1 MVREMRVCDEAQ
13 LLQLG
18 QVMHQE
24 SAYFSKH
31 EINIDKW
38 KQMCIAA
45 LTKPT
50 IACFVYEK
58 NKSIVGMWAGYL
70 SSLWYSDDIKVHDTV
85 LFVHPD
91 HRKGPA
97 AYRLIK
103 ASEEWAK
110 LCGAKS
116 ATISLSSGIDTES
129 VSCFLSKLNY
139 STTAIVMEKE
149 IG

>member
-1 MVREMRVCDEAQ
+1 MVREMRVGDEAQ

-24 SAYFSKH
+24 STYFSKH

-58 NKSIVGMWAGYL
+58 NNSIVGMWAGYY
-70 SSLWYSDDIKVHDTV
+70 SS
-85 LFVHPD
+85 FCAP
-91 HRKGPA
+91 
-97 AYRLIK
+97 
-103 ASEEWAK
+103 
-110 LCGAKS
+110 
-116 ATISLSSGIDTES
+116 
-129 VSCFLSKLNY
+129 
-139 STTAIVMEKE
+139 
-149 IG
+149 